1 MVKASVSPGCFTT
14 SPLAQESF
22 RFVVDHS
29 NVSAIERLFT
39 LVKDRF
45 HRLDVLVNN
54 VAYTKKS
61 SARPEVLTRSEDQTR
76 DALLLMRCSRFI
88 REGTA
93 HLCLSFTVSVR
104 TPPSLAADAGT
115 TP

>member
-22 RFVVDHS
+22 WFVVDYS

-45 HRLDVLVNN
+45 RRLDLLVNN

-61 SARPEVLTRSEDQTR
+61 SARPALLTRSEDQTR
-76 DALLLMRCSRFI
+76 DALANALQPIYSR
-88 REGTA
+88 RD
-93 HLCLSFTVSVR
+93 CLSVSQFYR
-104 TPPSLAADAGT
+104 
-115 TP
+115 